1 MASIRSGDGHL
12 NFCVLTKKQPKRKRP
27 GPEWSCDGRVV
38 KALDLKSNGI
48 FPRRFEPCSQ
58 RNHFLGPVHIIAF
71 GMCRGQFSRQR
82 AQQTAFLK
90 KKAFRARPGFEPGTS
105 RTLSENHAPRPTSHA
120 QLDRHSWL
128 STCAPSCL
136 NVTGRINGQ
145 KVSGLVR
152 DLNPGPLAPEARII
166 PLDQRASNYSQ
177 P

>member
-1 MASIRSGDGHL
+1 M
-12 NFCVLTKKQPKRKRP
+12 KRRRARP
-27 GPEWSCDGRVV
+27 G
-38 KALDLKSNGI
+38 
-48 FPRRFEPCSQ
+48 FEPGTSRTQ
-58 RNHFLGPVHIIAF
+58 SENHAPRPTSLPVGGCNIGDWLF
-71 GMCRGQFSRQR
+71 GE
-82 AQQTAFLK
+82 QTFAPMTSIEVK
-90 KKAFRARPGFEPGTS
+90 NARARPGFEPGTS

-166 PLDQRASNYSQ
+166 PLDQRAIPSSLLQEWNCAGNASMRIRCHACLAFERGAEWRSGSVLG